1 MLLLMLMLLLA
12 CQLRNFS
19 FFLFFS
25 FPAGFKTGRGGRV
38 RFYTKLFFFFSFP
51 SLFFFTCSI
60 MLPSLLLHLG
70 GGGGGLSGLCHNSSC
85 SSASSFL
92 VIRQD
97 PTSRRRRKKK
107 EEEEAEKD
115 LFQQLVEDIQ
125 ISSFLSPLRTVCM
138 YIYTLCNRAS
148 FFGRTQQRVYRNDAG
163 RWPPLG
169 HSKNP
174 PTLYLSIYSPL
185 LSLVF
190 PV

>member
-1 MLLLMLMLLLA
+1 
-12 CQLRNFS
+12 
-19 FFLFFS
+19 
-25 FPAGFKTGRGGRV
+25 
-38 RFYTKLFFFFSFP
+38 
-51 SLFFFTCSI
+51 

-174 PTLYLSIYSPL
+174 PTLYLSIYSPSSP
-185 LSLVF
+185 LSFLYRFFFLYIAGRVHIYMYVWYRVF
-190 PV
+190 IKWEDLIHFPGRWIYDTTLSMRDMIILNVLH